1 MSLQAHTVLDSVAMV
16 YTPLWN
22 RDRALAG
29 VRLGVRATTPRG
41 VDAPHLLQAIGEDWP
56 EGAPPLVLSL
66 QTPRL
71 LQQALSCPPVRNTWL
86 EVPTVM
92 FDAAETRARLSLAQR
107 RGHQLLRH
115 GDFAQLHGRSV
126 PDMDL
131 RNALRLS
138 AQDRWQ
144 GLDGQLVEGLSRR
157 DEVVRALDEGR
168 AWAVTGWPEAD
179 VLQAH
184 RGRPLGFDRRV
195 VHQVLDVLDDEE
207 CSIEYLERLVR
218 QDPVLVYR
226 LLLLVNSAAYG
237 LRREIGSLR
246 HALMM
251 LGFRE
256 LGRWLAEHLP
266 VPDAEGDEAS
276 DDDPELHP
284 VRYAMVM
291 RARLSQHLLAS
302 GSDDMLRAEVY
313 TTAILARLDVLLQA
327 PLGEL
332 LHRLP
337 LSGRVFDA
345 LLRNDGPYHPLIDL
359 ARAMGDPTRI
369 DQLASLCER
378 HEIPQEEANRALLR
392 MLATSRDHSARRS
405 ERMG

>member
-1 MSLQAHTVLDSVAMV
+1 MQAHTVLDSVAMV

-22 RDRALAG
+22 RERELAG
-29 VRLGVRATTPRG
+29 VRVAVRATHPRG

-56 EGAPPLVLSL
+56 EGAPPLVLAL

-86 EVPTVM
+86 EVPAVLFNAPDTL
-92 FDAAETRARLSLAQR
+92 TRLSLAQR
-107 RGHQLLRH
+107 RGHQLMRH
-115 GDFAQLHGRSV
+115 GDFADLQGRAV
-126 PDMDL
+126 PDMDV
-131 RNALRLS
+131 RNAYRIAPEDRL
-138 AQDRWQ
+138 A
-144 GLDGQLVEGLSRR
+144 GLPGQLVEGVTTQAGLQQ
-157 DEVVRALDEGR
+157 VLDKGG
-168 AWAVTGWPEAD
+168 AWAVLGWPDAD
-179 VLQAH
+179 VLRAH
-184 RGRPLGFDRRV
+184 QGHPATFDARV
-195 VHQVLDVLDDEE
+195 VHQVLEVLDDEE

-237 LRREIGSLR
+237 LQREIGSLR

-256 LGRWLAEHLP
+256 LGRWLTDQLP
-266 VPDAEGDEAS
+266 GLGDNADAD
-276 DDDPELHP
+276 LQP

-291 RARLSQHLLAS
+291 RARLAQHLLAS
-302 GSDDMLRAEVY
+302 GSDDLLRAEVY
-313 TTAILARLDVLLQA
+313 TTAILSRLDELLQQ
-327 PLGEL
+327 PLADL

-345 LLRNDGPYHPLIDL
+345 LLRHDGPYHPLIDM
-359 ARAMGDPTRI
+359 ARAMGDPAQI
-369 DQLASLCER
+369 DRLGALSER
-378 HEIPQEEANRALLR
+378 HELSLEQANRALLR

-405 ERMG
+405 ERLN